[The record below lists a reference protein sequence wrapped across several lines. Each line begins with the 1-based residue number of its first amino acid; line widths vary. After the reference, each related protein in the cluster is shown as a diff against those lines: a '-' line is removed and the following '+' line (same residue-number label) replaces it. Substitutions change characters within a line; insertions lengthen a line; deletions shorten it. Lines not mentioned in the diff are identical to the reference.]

1 MGYCAGLYRISIHA
15 PHARSDHECNFYDR
29 AHGYFNPRSSC
40 EERRLRS
47 RSGYLR
53 RHFNPRSSCEERPP
67 GKLLECADLPISIH
81 APHARSDSPLSR
93 ESRGRYEFQST
104 LLMRGATGSGGGRH
118 RRHDI
123 SIHAPHARSD
133 RQRRRPTSQAR
144 YFNPRSSCEERPRRQ
159 ISCGRSRN
167 FNPRSSCEERR
178 RRTGPPRGRLRF
190 QSTLLMRGATT
201 VLTRQLRREV
211 QISIHAPHAR
221 SDSRVTVTEP
231 LEKLFQSTL
240 LMRGATGCCDEAHR
254 RHDISIHAPHA
265 RSDGRSPLGPT
276 FVHHFNPRSSCEER
290 LYGDFA

>member
-133 RQRRRPTSQAR
+133 PVDKSRADGAEISIHAPHAR
-144 YFNPRSSCEERPRRQ
+144 SDDVVLARLEAGYD
-159 ISCGRSRN
+159 

-178 RRTGPPRGRLRF
+178 P
-190 QSTLLMRGATT
+190 
-201 VLTRQLRREV
+201 
-211 QISIHAPHAR
+211 
-221 SDSRVTVTEP
+221 
-231 LEKLFQSTL
+231 
-240 LMRGATGCCDEAHR
+240 
-254 RHDISIHAPHA
+254 
-265 RSDGRSPLGPT
+265 
-276 FVHHFNPRSSCEER
+276 
-290 LYGDFA
+290 Y

>member
-67 GKLLECADLPISIH
+67 GKLLECADLP
-81 APHARSDSPLSR
+81 
-93 ESRGRYEFQST
+93 
-104 LLMRGATGSGGGRH
+104 
-118 RRHDI
+118 I